1 MSVKP
6 LLYTAFALFVF
17 TACQK
22 EIGSTN
28 NTNGQPQTP
37 PAPGGWTEHFIAK
50 GGHYSDKNPYKAIS
64 VSEMKF
70 TVKFDNSAIY
80 QTVDTNNQR
89 DINKLYG
96 FSDNNQEHHTNSA
109 RIGWRW
115 YNNELQLY
123 AYIYNNTIES
133 DKFITA
139 VPLNQELSC
148 SIKTD
153 GNLYIFT
160 VDSKQVTMPRYSTTS
175 QAVGY
180 QLYPYFGGDEVAP
193 HDITIR
199 IKDL

>member
-6 LLYTAFALFVF
+6 LLYITFTLFIF

-22 EIGSTN
+22 EIGSTDI
-28 NTNGQPQTP
+28 NGQPQNP
-37 PAPGGWTEHFIAK
+37 PAPAGWTEHFIAK
-50 GGHYSDKNPYKAIS
+50 GGHNSDKNPYKP
-64 VSEMKF
+64 VSTPEMKF

-80 QTVDTNNQR
+80 QCVDTNNQR

-133 DKFITA
+133 DKFITV

-148 SIKTD
+148 SIKAD
-153 GNLYIFT
+153 GSLYVFT
-160 VDSKQVTMPRYSTTS
+160 VNGKQVTMPRYSTTP

-193 HDITIR
+193 HDIRIWIR
-199 IKDL
+199 DL